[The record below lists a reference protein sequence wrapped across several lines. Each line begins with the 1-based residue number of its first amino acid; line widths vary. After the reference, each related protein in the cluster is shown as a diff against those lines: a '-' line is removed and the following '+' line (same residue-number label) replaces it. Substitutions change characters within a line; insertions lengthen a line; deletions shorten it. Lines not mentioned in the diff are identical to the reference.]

1 MKYVCLQVLPQLTE
15 MEAKQSGLELDVLQL
30 LAEMSPF
37 LSPNTDSIEVEKC
50 LSRVFTKLLEYM
62 PTPPAIEPTETS
74 TNGATNGTDEP
85 SLQFSHIECLLY
97 TFQQLCR
104 VYPQFLSDPQSE
116 RVKDFKIRLQ
126 YVARGLST
134 YL

>member
-1 MKYVCLQVLPQLTE
+1 MKYVCIQVLPELSEVET
-15 MEAKQSGLELDVLQL
+15 KQSGIELDVLQL

-37 LSPNTDSIEVEKC
+37 ISSNTDSIEIEKC

-62 PTPPAIEPTETS
+62 PTPPPIEGADEPK
-74 TNGATNGTDEP
+74 ATNGTDEP

-97 TFQQLCR
+97 AFQQLCKHS
-104 VYPQFLSDPQSE
+104 PQFLSDSQSE

-126 YVARGLST
+126 YVARGLFH
-134 YL
+134 LLD